1 MKLFNLL
8 LRRSRRQYHGSGC
21 CSCCHH
27 QMHGRCIA
35 CLCSPLPACPLFS
48 TSSVEDLL
56 LWHDVTKS
64 GIVLGAATALYVLLE
79 WSGLPLLTWL
89 SNLGLVV
96 VLGAVL
102 WAIGAR
108 FMGRCVPS
116 TMADRPCCS
125 SPLRVCVC
133 VRACAWLCFALLK
146 CSVMFCA
153 VWLGFQPRLCMSAPP
168 LHHLPVS
175 LGGGLQAHHPS
186 LLCTPTPPWLLQ
198 YRTL

>member
-1 MKLFNLL
+1 
-8 LRRSRRQYHGSGC
+8 
-21 CSCCHH
+21 
-27 QMHGRCIA
+27 MHGRCIA

-116 TMADRPCCS
+116 TMGDLPCCS

-133 VRACAWLCFALLK
+133 VRACA
-146 CSVMFCA
+146 
-153 VWLGFQPRLCMSAPP
+153 
-168 LHHLPVS
+168 
-175 LGGGLQAHHPS
+175 
-186 LLCTPTPPWLLQ
+186 
-198 YRTL
+198 